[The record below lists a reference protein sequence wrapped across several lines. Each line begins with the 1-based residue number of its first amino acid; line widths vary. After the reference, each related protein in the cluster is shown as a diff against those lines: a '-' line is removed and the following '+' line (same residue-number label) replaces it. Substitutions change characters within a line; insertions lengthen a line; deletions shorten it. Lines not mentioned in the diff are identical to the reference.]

1 MSKSFFL
8 KLKAKQKPEREDTI
22 AASLPVWAIA
32 FIFSMD
38 DTFFKTRP
46 DQETKPDSKD
56 TEDGPQSDQ
65 GASGSTSHCSTPS
78 NSTCDK
84 PSVDMIPVRKGGPL
98 IDISNP
104 DRPVLDN
111 MAAQGFFC
119 VS

>member
-1 MSKSFFL
+1 
-8 KLKAKQKPEREDTI
+8 
-22 AASLPVWAIA
+22 
-32 FIFSMD
+32 MD
-38 DTFFKTRP
+38 DTFFKSRP

-56 TEDGPQSDQ
+56 TEDGPQSGK
-65 GASGSTSHCSTPS
+65 GASGSASHCSTPS
-78 NSTCDK
+78 SSTCDK
-84 PSVDMIPVRKGGPL
+84 PSVDVIPARKGGPL